1 MSSKKAQTTRLRTS
15 RHVEHQMISV
25 AALLVFL
32 GIATVTDLRE
42 QKIYNW
48 TTYTGVVTALLLNT
62 AGFGMFGSGL
72 DGLQE
77 SLAGLLTCG
86 LIMLMC
92 FVLFNMGGGDVKL
105 IAMMG
110 AFLGL
115 RSGIEALLWTC
126 VLGGIAGVVILV
138 WQIGFLR
145 IVSKTLRHLVLILR
159 AKSWIPLTTDER
171 QPLKRGLFLAP
182 SALVAA
188 CIVLKEHVPI

>member
-1 MSSKKAQTTRLRTS
+1 MNLKKAQMARLRAFD
-15 RHVEHQMISV
+15 RLEHQMISV
-25 AALLVFL
+25 AALLALL

-48 TTYTGVVTALLLNT
+48 TTYTGMGVALLLNT
-62 AGFGMFGSGL
+62 AGYGMLGSGWA
-72 DGLQE
+72 GLQE
-77 SLAGLLTCG
+77 SVAGLLACG
-86 LIMLMC
+86 FIMLIC

-115 RSGIEALLWTC
+115 RPGIEALLWTC
-126 VLGGIAGVVILV
+126 VLGGIAGVIVLI

-145 IVSKTLRHLVLILR
+145 IVSKTRRHLILVLR
-159 AKSWIPLTTDER
+159 AKAWIPLTTDER

-188 CIVLKEHVPI
+188 CIVVKECVPV